1 MAEVDWVF
9 IVRIAKFLFQ
19 LRQRA
24 PSQSH
29 VKCSIWSGRHV
40 TGSIFEISKKN
51 ETQENSSPERSACLD
66 EEKTI
71 EKLVVSIGAERGNAE
86 LGLSINRLGFS
97 KLRKCE
103 RPVPIFTKVRFSSIT
118 NLKIK
123 KNPEPEL

>member
-9 IVRIAKFLFQ
+9 IVRIAIFLFQ

-71 EKLVVSIGAERGNAE
+71 ENLVVSIGAERGAV
-86 LGLSINRLGFS
+86 LSLSINRLGFS

-123 KNPEPEL
+123 KNPEPKL